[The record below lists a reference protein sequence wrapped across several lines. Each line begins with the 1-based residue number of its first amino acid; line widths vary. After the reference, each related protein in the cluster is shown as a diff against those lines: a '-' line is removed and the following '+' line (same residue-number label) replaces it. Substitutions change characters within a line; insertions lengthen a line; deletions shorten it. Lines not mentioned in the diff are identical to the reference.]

1 MEAREVVFQK
11 LLNGQVQYV
20 VPLYQRTYN
29 WEKRQW
35 EQLWDDILEV
45 YALETPKNHFI
56 GSIVTHQ
63 VPNSPQAVDCYMLI
77 DGQQR
82 MTTLMLLLS
91 VIRQSAE
98 GEKATW
104 GNLADNIQETCLINK
119 FSPGDQAFKLM
130 PTRRDRDAFTNVI
143 AGNSPAAGSQ
153 IAKALEYF
161 SEMLGKGDSENN
173 KLDLRK
179 LHGCIVNHLDMVSI
193 HLEDNDSPNR
203 IFESLNNTGMILS
216 VADLIRN
223 YLLMNI
229 NPEQQEQAYHEH
241 WYPMEQT
248 LAAGPKDTAGDFF
261 WRYCMMHGNLI
272 RRDATYEQVQK
283 DTHPPTSQKALM
295 ALQDFAKFSTYYAQ
309 ISGLPTAEK
318 GLAKPLAEGFQR
330 LNQWEVTVAYPF
342 LMRAMD
348 AVKTG
353 EVSAGDL
360 GEVIQLIESYVIR
373 RTVCGVPTNQLRR
386 IFAQMSGQDDFF
398 TVELY
403 QNTRDRLMNNRW
415 PEDTE
420 FASKFVEFHLY
431 TSSGVSGSR
440 PNLVLW
446 TLERA
451 FGHKESPAQ
460 TDQITLEHIMP
471 QTLTDD
477 WKKELGENWLEVHS
491 KWLHTVGNLTLTGY
505 NAPLG
510 NKPFSEKKKDLADSN
525 FALSASIQNFA
536 VWNEDSIRQR
546 GEELAKLA
554 LQVWKR

>member
-1 MEAREVVFQK
+1 MKASEVVFQK
-11 LLNGQVQYV
+11 LLNGQIQYV

-63 VPNSPQAVDCYMLI
+63 VPSSPQDVDCYMLI

-98 GEKATW
+98 AEKATW
-104 GNLADNIQETCLINK
+104 GNLAENIQETCLINK
-119 FSPGDQAFKLM
+119 FSPGDQAYKLM
-130 PTRRDRDAFTNVI
+130 PTRRDREAFTNVI
-143 AGNSPAAGSQ
+143 KGNQPPAGSQ
-153 IAKALEYF
+153 ITKAREYF
-161 SEMLGKGDSENN
+161 TEMLGKGDGENKN
-173 KLDLRK
+173 LDLRK

-193 HLEDNDSPNR
+193 HLEDDDSPNR
-203 IFESLNNTGMILS
+203 IFESLNNTGMRLS

-229 NPEQQEQAYHEH
+229 PDVDLQERAYDVH

-248 LAAGPKDTAGDFF
+248 LAKGSGDAAGDFF
-261 WRYCMMHGNLI
+261 WRYCMMHGTLI
-272 RRDATYEQVQK
+272 RKGDTYKQIQD
-283 DTHPPTSQKALM
+283 DTPPDPEKALT
-295 ALQDFAKFSTYYAQ
+295 ALQDFAKFSNYYAQ
-309 ISGLPTAEK
+309 VSGLTRE
-318 GLAKPLAEGFQR
+318 GLAEDLAKGFER
-330 LNQWEVTVAYPF
+330 LNEWEVTVAYPF

-348 AVKTG
+348 ALATG
-353 EVSAGDL
+353 AVGESDL
-360 GEVIQLIESYVIR
+360 VEVIRLIESYVVR

-386 IFAQMSGQDDFF
+386 IFAQMSEKNNFF
-398 TVELY
+398 TTELR
-403 QNTRDRLMNNRW
+403 QETRSHLSENRW
-415 PEDTE
+415 PND
-420 FASKFVEFHLY
+420 ADFVQAFVQFPLY
-431 TSSGVSGSR
+431 TASRAQGSR
-440 PNLVLW
+440 LPLVLW
-446 TLERA
+446 SLERA

-460 TDQITLEHIMP
+460 TDKITVEHIMP

-477 WKKELGENWLEVHS
+477 WKRAVGPNWPEVHD
-491 KWLHTVGNLTLTGY
+491 KWLHTVGNLTLSGY

-510 NKPFSEKKKDLADSN
+510 DKPFSEKKRDLAGSN
-525 FALSASIQNFA
+525 FALSASIQNFG
-536 VWNEDSIRQR
+536 VWNEEAIRQR